1 LRSRRSFKRSV
12 KICAQVTGTMFGLLS
27 SDWSLREQ
35 KYVDRRVDVPV
46 IDEHSQRKMGEW
58 SIDTRIS

>member
-1 LRSRRSFKRSV
+1 
-12 KICAQVTGTMFGLLS
+12 MFGLLS

-46 IDEHSQRKMGEW
+46 IDEHSQRNGRMV
-58 SIDTRIS
+58 D